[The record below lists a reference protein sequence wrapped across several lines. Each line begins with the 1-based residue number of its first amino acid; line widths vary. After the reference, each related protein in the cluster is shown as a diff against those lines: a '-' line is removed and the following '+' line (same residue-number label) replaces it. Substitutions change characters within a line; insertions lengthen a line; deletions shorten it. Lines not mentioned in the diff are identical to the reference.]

1 MISGFCYRLY
11 NEEQYCG
18 MSESAVPEILICNFF
33 SSISGC
39 CYRLYNEEEYCGMS
53 ESTVP
58 EILRCNLAAVLLQ
71 IMAMGIKDV
80 HKFDFMNKPAPGRF
94 QASTAESRIR

>member
-1 MISGFCYRLY
+1 
-11 NEEQYCG
+11 
-18 MSESAVPEILICNFF
+18 
-33 SSISGC
+33 
-39 CYRLYNEEEYCGMS
+39 MS

-80 HKFDFMNKPAPGRF
+80 HKFDFMNKPGPGVLILWLGYLGFGTKRL
-94 QASTAESRIR
+94 ANNY